1 MKDAL
6 SKDGPSRDTHSK
18 DSRAD
23 TRSNAVRD
31 SKSAA
36 SPNIQDV
43 FLNYARRE
51 KLVVA
56 IRLLDGQTLEGRIKN
71 FDRFAVIVDHAGAD
85 HMVFKH
91 AIATIKSPRSIGSY
105 YASHE
110 PPHGS

>member
-1 MKDAL
+1 MPPMKDAL
-6 SKDGPSRDTHSK
+6 SKDGPSRDASPK
-18 DSRAD
+18 DSRSGG
-23 TRSNAVRD
+23 TRDAKN
-31 SKSAA
+31 AA